1 MKTLDTRDLEE
12 RLNELHDEFQTWLEQ
27 LTDDEKKE
35 IADNWEEPLDRME
48 EHHFKDEWMIA
59 TSDGEEYKGIQDLK
73 DQFGREWFDGVEL
86 IREQDFE
93 EYAQDFAERIGAI
106 NHNAD
111 WPACHIDWEAAANSL
126 MADYSSVDYDGETYY
141 FRG

>member
-1 MKTLDTRDLEE
+1 MKTLDSRNLNERLEE
-12 RLNELHDEFQTWLEQ
+12 LETAFNEWKECLTAEQIAEIKEKLQIPSGENLEDEELGYEW
-27 LTDDEKKE
+27 DCSDY
-35 IADNWEEPLDRME
+35 EELKNLLDLRE
-48 EHHFKDEWMIA
+48 
-59 TSDGEEYKGIQDLK
+59 
-73 DQFGREWFDGVEL
+73 QFGREWFDGVEL

-126 MADYSSVDYDGETYY
+126 MVDYSSVDYDGETYY